1 MMPTI
6 SSADSSAHSSA
17 SPPLRILI
25 VTHVVTNNDGQGRV
39 NYEIARA
46 ALAAGHSVTL
56 LASKAAPELVAH
68 PLACFVPIAESRLPT
83 RLLQYQLF
91 AWRSG
96 AWIRAHRDEFD
107 VVHVNGFIAWARA
120 DVNAVHFVHDGWYRC
135 GFYPFRLLRGPY
147 DAYQV
152 IYTRLNAWCERW
164 AFRRTDTIVPVSE
177 KVAQEV
183 RALGIERA
191 RLRVIH
197 NGVDVDEFTPG
208 ESDASKQSQRAHFG
222 LPDAPFLLLFAGDL
236 RVSRKNLD
244 TVLRALTQT
253 PPHVHLVV
261 AGILRNSPYPAL
273 AASLG
278 LAERVHFTDLV
289 KDMPALMRA
298 VDAFVFPSRY
308 EAMSLVLLEA
318 LAAALPVVTART
330 AGGAEVIGPDCGVVL
345 DHPDDDVALAAAI
358 RGLADD
364 PERARTMG
372 AAARELARTLD
383 WQTMAGR
390 YLALYAQVAAR
401 RRGRVD
407 ASVRASAHDT
417 AAVKS

>member
-1 MMPTI
+1 MMPTN
-6 SSADSSAHSSA
+6 SAVDSSAYSSA
-17 SPPLRILI
+17 RAPLRILI

-46 ALAAGHSVTL
+46 ALAAGNSVTL

-96 AWIRAHRDEFD
+96 TWIRAHRDEFD

-164 AFRRTDTIVPVSE
+164 AFRRADTIVPVSE

-183 RALGIERA
+183 RALGIDRA

-208 ESDASKQSQRAHFG
+208 ESDTSKQSQRARFG

-364 PERARTMG
+364 PERARAMG
-372 AAARELARTLD
+372 TAARELARTLD

-401 RRGRVD
+401 RRGHVD
-407 ASVRASAHDT
+407 ASVHASTHDT